1 MNKYTLRFLFAT
13 ILVVNVA
20 FWGFIRPYYMNA
32 NETANRIS
40 MLTTHTYNS
49 INEEG
54 LSSIQ
59 DNVYIEEANPYL
71 PEYKYGQRIEPSV
84 DIIIANGVKNNIGEI
99 DTTEYKYIG
108 EYKITGYT
116 PGCKHCCGNTKG
128 ITASGVEA
136 IAGYTVAAEPSI
148 PFGTTLYIEGYGYYV
163 VEDRGAF
170 DSDTIDIAASNHSEC
185 YSLTNTGVNVYIVP
199 YT

>member
-1 MNKYTLRFLFAT
+1 M
-13 ILVVNVA
+13 VNIG
-20 FWGFIRPYYMNA
+20 FWGFIRPQYINVDIPT
-32 NETANRIS
+32 ESVS

-49 INEEG
+49 INRKD
-54 LSSIQ
+54 LSSVQ
-59 DNVYIEEANPYL
+59 DDTYTEEAKPYL

-84 DIIIANGVKNNIGEI
+84 DIIVANGVRNNIDEI
-99 DTTEYKYIG
+99 DTTEYTYIG

-116 PGCKHCCGNTKG
+116 PGCEHCCGNTEG

-136 IAGYTVAAEPSI
+136 IVGYTVAAESSI
-148 PFGTTLYIEGYGYYV
+148 PFGTTIYIEGYGYYV

-170 DSDTIDIAASNHSEC
+170 DSGTIDIAASTHEEC
-185 YSLTNTGVNVYIVP
+185 YLLTNNGINVYIVP